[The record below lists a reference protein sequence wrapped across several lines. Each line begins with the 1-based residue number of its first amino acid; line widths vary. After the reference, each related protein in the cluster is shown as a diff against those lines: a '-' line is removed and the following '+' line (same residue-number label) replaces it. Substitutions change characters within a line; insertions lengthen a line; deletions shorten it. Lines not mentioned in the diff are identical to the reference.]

1 MQRSSF
7 LSLLI
12 PLIFG
17 IPFLLLTDLFPFHRF
32 GMFARFPVKK
42 PAPEIKILL
51 YGSDTVMLLKTG
63 SPCLDR
69 GLLNQW
75 AQAAFKDS
83 SKADLLLEKLRPSLR
98 PFPDSVALEQKQS
111 AGWQRKRIFP

>member
-1 MQRSSF
+1 MQRSTII
-7 LSLLI
+7 SLLI

-32 GMFARFPVKK
+32 GMFARI
-42 PAPEIKILL
+42 PAKNPAAEVRILL
-51 YGSDTVMLLKTG
+51 CGSDTAMLLETG

-75 AQAAFKDS
+75 AAAAFQDS

-98 PFPDSVALEQKQS
+98 PFPDSVFLEQKQPE
-111 AGWQRKRIFP
+111 GWQRKRIFP